1 MAITVKDLYE
11 ISDAFTD
18 ELQEVVDGIHYANQA
33 INRINTRIGL
43 KLPEFLDEQ
52 TAYIA
57 LNENWLK
64 TLVVPYMNWGI
75 KMNDGSL
82 NEADRYQADFL
93 MALDDFEDVAIG
105 GGDDGSGGVVD
116 PMYIDQNALDGK
128 VSQIDFRAL
137 NRNSDFWW

>member
-11 ISDAFTD
+11 ISDTFTD

-52 TAYIA
+52 TAYTA

-64 TLVVPYMNWGI
+64 TLV
-75 KMNDGSL
+75 
-82 NEADRYQADFL
+82 
-93 MALDDFEDVAIG
+93 DFEDVAIG